1 MGNLG
6 KVLSDKHVIVTG
18 AGKGIGAAIVDT
30 LAAEGAKVTLMG
42 RSLAPLQEKVLQL
55 PQAQA
60 ITVDVTQSDRIKAAF
75 QQARAAFG
83 HIDILINN
91 AGQASTSPAHK
102 IDDDHWDQMI
112 AVNLS
117 SVFYCCR
124 EALADMLESGGGRI
138 INIASTAALKG
149 YGYVAAYCAAK
160 HGTLGLTRSLALET
174 ATKNITVNAV
184 CPGYTETELVQN
196 SIKTIMEKTGRS
208 EAEARAELTQSNP
221 QGRLVQ
227 PEDVAN
233 AVLWLCSPGSEAV
246 TGQAIAVAG
255 GEVM

>member
-1 MGNLG
+1 M
-6 KVLSDKHVIVTG
+6 VLSDKHVIVTG
-18 AGKGIGAAIVDT
+18 AGKGIGAAIVDA

-42 RSLAPLQEKVLQL
+42 RTLAPLQEKAAKL

-60 ITVDVTQSDRIKAAF
+60 ISVDVTQSDRVKAAF
-75 QQARAAFG
+75 QQARVAFG
-83 HIDILINN
+83 PIDILVNN
-91 AGQASTSPAHK
+91 AGQAHTSPAHK
-102 IDDDHWDQMI
+102 IDDDHWHQMI

-124 EALADMLESGGGRI
+124 EALADMRQSGGGRI

-196 SIKTIMEKTGRS
+196 SINTIMEKTGRNES
-208 EAEARAELTQSNP
+208 EARSELTQGNP

-227 PEDVAN
+227 PEEVAN
-233 AVLWLCSPGSEAV
+233 AVLWLCSPGAEAV